1 MMFITRQWWL
11 ERTFREQALLAG
23 LGALAGFF
31 MVYQFVFKPI
41 TDFRIAAMAN
51 HQAASAYVRDVQIS
65 ANRIFAAEEPSG
77 GASSENTQPLRVAA
91 SSAARGLGLT
101 IARVQPAANNG
112 LDIWFDNAAAASL
125 FKWVDQ
131 LHQNQSVS
139 VARAYIQ
146 RNDDSSVR
154 AQVTLSGGSQQ

>member
-1 MMFITRQWWL
+1 MMIARHWRI

-23 LGALAGFF
+23 LGTLAGLF

-41 TDFRIAAMAN
+41 ADFRMAAMAN
-51 HQAASAYVRDVQIS
+51 HQAASAYVRDVQVS
-65 ANRIFAAEEPSG
+65 ASRIFAIEELSE
-77 GASSENTQPLRVAA
+77 GASSENAQPLRVAA
-91 SSAARGLGLT
+91 NSAARDLGLT
-101 IARVQPAANNG
+101 IARVQPTANNG
-112 LDIWFDNAAAASL
+112 LDLWFDNAAAASL

-131 LHQNQSVS
+131 LHQNQSVG
-139 VARAYIQ
+139 VTRAYIQ